1 MGEGTTW
8 APPFGKWQLGL
19 SPRGAG
25 GSVLVVL
32 PAVLGGR
39 KVMGW
44 RGVWGKSAPA
54 EAMACVS
61 RDGGGAQL
69 CGAGAE
75 DPDGLRGEFG
85 FTPGWRR
92 QPEWGVFWQGAAGS
106 DLWFKIQVKT

>member
-61 RDGGGAQL
+61 RDGGGCTAL
-69 CGAGAE
+69 WGWSG
-75 DPDGLRGEFG
+75 G
-85 FTPGWRR
+85 PGWAERR
-92 QPEWGVFWQGAAGS
+92 VWFYPRTEEATGVGGVLAGS
-106 DLWFKIQVKT
+106 SRV